1 MESFKKF
8 NIQEENMQERNLY
21 ENINNILNTNI
32 QEENEKKFDIL
43 LDGLL
48 NERNINL

>member
-1 MESFKKF
+1 MEPFKKF
-8 NIQEENMQERNLY
+8 DIQEENMQECNLY

-48 NERNINL
+48 NEKNINL